1 MGNSCFGIRAQV
13 ILGKLGQRQCA
24 PLCDLGRGPD
34 GPTEQSEGAHG
45 SRVGTR
51 RLSPALVLDA
61 QICSHVVITLCSVH
75 MNSPVFTQTER
86 LESGVTRTQVLSW
99 DSPPPP
105 SCCRAVTGLRL
116 TLPGPVSSAAPHCHR
131 QRLPDGHQ
139 WGPEQGCE

>member
-86 LESGVTRTQVLSW
+86 LESGVTRTPVLSW
-99 DSPPPP
+99 ESPPPP
-105 SCCRAVTGLRL
+105 QLLQGSHGAQADPPWPCFQCCS
-116 TLPGPVSSAAPHCHR
+116 TLPPPTASRWSPAGSRA
-131 QRLPDGHQ
+131 RL
-139 WGPEQGCE
+139 